1 MQMRSGMQSR
11 VGLKPSAAPRL
22 QRVHLAKQ
30 LHKMSATGTGAG
42 AATEKAGFELP
53 VCFISTEVS
62 PWSKT
67 GGLGD
72 VVGGLPIEM
81 VKRGHKVMTVA
92 PRFDQYSDA
101 WDTSIT
107 LNVDG
112 QEVRYFHCVDKYGV
126 NRVWVDHP
134 WFLAKV
140 WGKTG
145 SKLYGA
151 DSGADYV
158 DNHKR
163 FSMFCK
169 AAVEAARVLPFG
181 PGEDCVFVANDWHS
195 SVVPVLLKDVYQP
208 RGEFT
213 KSKVA
218 LCIHNIAFQGRMWED
233 CYKEMNLPESSFE
246 KFKFSDGY
254 PKVYNELTPLKEDE
268 KGEPSGGPHS
278 KINWLK
284 AGILSADKVLT
295 VSPNYAA
302 EIGRDDS
309 SGVELDTYIRQVGG
323 AEGIVNGMDVE
334 EWDPRIDKYLAV
346 KYDKSSV
353 HAGKAAAKEA
363 LQANVGLPVDPSAPV
378 FAFIGRLEEQKG
390 ADILVEALPQIVKEA
405 PNAQVII
412 LGTGKAKFEREVRA
426 LDMTYPGKVKGV
438 VQFSAPLAHLMT
450 AGADFILVPSRFE
463 PCGLIQLHAM
473 QYGTVP
479 IVASTGG
486 LVDTVKEGKT
496 GFHMGAMD
504 PSDLLVEDA
513 EAMAS
518 TVGRAAKV
526 FSTPQY
532 KEMVVNC
539 ISQDLSW
546 SKPAIKWESILHELW
561 KGVPSTKSAS
571 IVTPVEEPIP
581 GPPGKAAVEKPLTR
595 PPPPVIP
602 MPPLGKTAPTPAAAG
617 APSTNGVPKPPTPAA
632 APAPKVATAA
642 APAPKVAPA
651 AAPAPKVAAAGAP
664 SSNGAPAAAAPPAP
678 KTVAKTRAQQAAAP
692 GRK

>member
-1 MQMRSGMQSR
+1 M
-11 VGLKPSAAPRL
+11 K
-22 QRVHLAKQ
+22 
-30 LHKMSATGTGAG
+30 
-42 AATEKAGFELP
+42 
-53 VCFISTEVS
+53 I
-62 PWSKT
+62 
-67 GGLGD
+67 
-72 VVGGLPIEM
+72 
-81 VKRGHKVMTVA
+81 
-92 PRFDQYSDA
+92 RFDQYSDA

-126 NRVWVDHP
+126 DRVWVDHP

-169 AAVEAARVLPFG
+169 AALEAARVLPFG
-181 PGEDCVFVANDWHS
+181 VGEDCVFVANDWHS

-208 RGEFT
+208 RGEFA
-213 KSKVA
+213 KAKVA

-233 CYKEMNLPESSFE
+233 VYKEMNLPESSFE
-246 KFKFSDGY
+246 KFQFSDGY
-254 PKVYNELTPLKEDE
+254 PKVYNEITPLKEDE
-268 KGEPSGGPHS
+268 KGEPSGGPHR

-309 SGVELDTYIRQVGG
+309 SGVELDNYIRQVGG

-334 EWDPRIDKYLAV
+334 EWDPRMDKYLAA
-346 KYDKSSV
+346 KYDKSTV

-363 LQANVGLPVDPSAPV
+363 L
-378 FAFIGRLEEQKG
+378 
-390 ADILVEALPQIVKEA
+390 
-405 PNAQVII
+405 
-412 LGTGKAKFEREVRA
+412 
-426 LDMTYPGKVKGV
+426 
-438 VQFSAPLAHLMT
+438 
-450 AGADFILVPSRFE
+450 
-463 PCGLIQLHAM
+463 

-513 EAMAS
+513 EALAS

-561 KGVPSTKSAS
+561 KGVPSTKTAS
-571 IVTPVEEPIP
+571 IVTPVQEPIP

-595 PPPPVIP
+595 TPPPVIP
-602 MPPLGKTAPTPAAAG
+602 MPPLTKTAPTPAAAG
-617 APSTNGVPKPPTPAA
+617 APSTNGVPKAPTPAA
-632 APAPKVATAA
+632 APAPKVAAAA
-642 APAPKVAPA
+642 APAPKVAPISPATAAA
-651 AAPAPKVAAAGAP
+651 AAPSPKVAPAGAAP
-664 SSNGAPAAAAPPAP
+664 SSNGAPATAAPPAP
-678 KTVAKTRAQQAAAP
+678 KTEAKTRAQQAAAP
-692 GRK
+692 GRKK